1 MAVKIH
7 IKRKIKQSALKEVHA
22 MLIRARKN
30 AMVCK
35 GYISTETLVDVNDPS
50 RILVVSMWQRKEDWD
65 NYANSAARREN
76 EKNFEEILDAAT
88 EYGIYKMGM

>member
-7 IKRKIKQSALKEVHA
+7 IKRKIKQSALKEVDA

-50 RILVVSMWQRKEDWD
+50 RIMVVSMWQTVPHGGRT
-65 NYANSAARREN
+65 RR
-76 EKNFEEILDAAT
+76 ILKKYSMQQLNMKSIRWACDKQCC
-88 EYGIYKMGM
+88 EML